1 MSRGNVTKRELC
13 VKRMRE
19 IHELSMLAADNV
31 NQRPNF
37 LVRYPIVTKLVE
49 DFEAAHLKI
58 IQNASDEEFETE
70 DSIRRDFDEMS
81 FAVIG
86 RYKRFVGADRVAAP
100 APQAPAQ
107 TSSVKLPKI
116 SLPQFLGD
124 LTLWPSFIALYNIS
138 IHENRNVPT
147 IEKYQYLISC
157 LKGEAL
163 NVVKNIPLSAD
174 NYAIAYDALI
184 LRYQNKRDL
193 ADYHVDLMLK
203 AQPLKSESA
212 VPLRTLLST
221 FTENT
226 RALNLLGFPT
236 DAWDY
241 LLLKFL
247 LEKLPRSL
255 REKFKSEHRAEEI
268 PKFTQLTKF
277 LSDHCRVLA
286 SVSGSQNTSQKSQ
299 SISSKN
305 SASASSLA
313 TRTAECPVCKEQHL
327 VAKCSR
333 FLKLAPRERH
343 SPAKASNLCYNCLRA
358 GHSVND
364 CPSSWTCRSCKA
376 KHHTLLHFEQNSGS
390 ANAPTD
396 AEPPS
401 ESGATSSQGS
411 EPLVSMASVAR
422 SNPIVLLSTVQAEAL
437 DAHGNPF
444 PVRILLDSAS
454 QLNFI
459 SESCMQRGGFGRT
472 KCHTVV
478 LAVNDTK
485 AAATRG
491 RTSLVIQAQGR
502 ESTRTPVE
510 ATILPRISAP
520 LPSSQVERR
529 AWKHLN
535 GLRLADPQYHRP
547 GPIDILIG
555 AEIFA
560 SLLRDGRRVGKN
572 GEPDAFNSV
581 FGWVLVGSVST
592 QAPGSTH
599 SFMTLDSLDASLS
612 RFWQLDEIPSVPP
625 YSQED
630 KRCEELFAQTPRRGA
645 SGRFVV
651 SYPFKRDKPC
661 FVGTRQVALNR
672 FRALE
677 RRFKLDAEFKLNY
690 NKFMQDYLNNGYMKL
705 IERPFP
711 VDGPVFYLPHH
722 GVVKSDNTTTKLR
735 VVFDAS
741 AKDLNGVLLNDVLRS
756 GPKLQTDIVVILL
769 RFRVGHVALTADV
782 KQMFLRILVERGQ
795 CDYQRIVWRF
805 SENDPILD
813 YLMLTVTFGLTCSP
827 FLAIACLLKLATEG
841 KVSYPLAAAV
851 LEESVYVDDVVA
863 SAESEGKARELQR
876 QLQVL
881 LKTAGFELRKWASSH
896 PSVLADFDPELCSQ
910 SLLSFESSED
920 QFLKVLG
927 LRWYPQT
934 DNFGFQVH
942 PLDRDCTKRTILSE
956 LARIFDPLGFLTPL
970 TFAAKRLIQQLWV
983 LKLEWDDRP
992 PSEICSRWGRYKSEL
1007 PALASIRIPRTI
1019 AMANVIRR
1027 EIHGFCDASEQGYGA
1042 VVYIRIVAEDG
1053 VLIRMLSAKSKVAPL
1068 KAITL
1073 PRLKLCAAVLLSD
1086 LAEYIGNILR
1096 PKITIDGTYAWSDSE
1111 VALAWIR
1118 SAPHRWKTFVRNRVA
1133 RIQSNTDISCWRHVD
1148 TKSNPADCCS
1158 RGLFPQE
1165 LVDHQL
1171 WWTGPAWLAK
1181 FEPTP
1186 ETILETD
1193 DFPEEEKS
1201 HVFVVVNPADV
1212 VNSASVVNS
1221 LLDRFSS
1228 LDKLVRIFSYCLR
1241 FVNRLKSNSPHRTLV
1256 VDQVEFHST
1265 LLYLVKVVQSCRF
1278 AEDLDRLKRN
1288 QNCSKPLRQ
1297 LAPFVDA
1304 RGVLRVGG
1312 RLTHSAISHKAK
1324 HPALL
1329 PDSFLSAL
1337 RRFIARRGRC
1347 SRIYSDCGTNF
1358 VGAQRE
1364 LVSCMEAASGR
1375 EQIQWSFNPPS
1386 APHFGGLWKAGVKA
1400 TKTHLKRV
1408 VGAQILTVEEFS
1420 TLLAQVESI
1429 LNSRPLCPTSSD
1441 PHDLGVLSPGHFITL
1456 EPLVAVPYP
1465 DLDPVPIGR
1474 LDRWQLVQHMHQ
1486 QFWKR
1491 WHEEYLHTLQQRPKL
1506 KPADA
1511 ISKGTLVLLKTENA
1525 PPLAWRRRRVEEL
1538 HPGRDGVAR
1547 VATVGTADGLLSRPL
1562 VKLCPLP
1569 MDGSPEGLAQT

>member
-1 MSRGNVTKRELC
+1 MSQGNVTKRELC

-49 DFEAAHLKI
+49 DFEAVHLKI

-70 DSIRRDFDEMS
+70 DSIRRDFDKMR
-81 FAVIG
+81 FA
-86 RYKRFVGADRVAAP
+86 
-100 APQAPAQ
+100 APAQ

-116 SLPQFLGD
+116 SFPQFSGD

-163 NVVKNIPLSAD
+163 NVVKNIPLSTD

-236 DAWDY
+236 NAWDY

-255 REKFKSEHRAEEI
+255 REKFESEHRAEEI

-299 SISSKN
+299 STSSKN

-313 TRTAECPVCKEQHL
+313 TRTAECPVCKEQHP

-343 SPAKASNLCYNCLRA
+343 STAKASNLCYNCLRA

-364 CPSSWTCRSCKA
+364 CPSSWTCQSCKA

-401 ESGATSSQGS
+401 ESGTTSSQGS

-437 DAHGNPF
+437 DAHENPF

-478 LAVNDTK
+478 LAVNDTR

-491 RTSLVIQAQGR
+491 RISLVIQAQGR

-510 ATILPRISAP
+510 ATILPRIFAP

-535 GLRLADPQYHRP
+535 GLRLADPRYHRP

-560 SLLRDGRRVGKN
+560 SLLRDGRRVGRK
-572 GEPDAFNSV
+572 GEPDAFNAV

-630 KRCEELFAQTPRRGA
+630 KRCEELFAQTTRRDA
-645 SGRFVV
+645 SGRLVV

-677 RRFKLDAEFKLNY
+677 RRFKLDAKFKLNY

-722 GVVKSDNTTTKLR
+722 GVVKSDSTTTKLR

-741 AKDLNGVLLNDVLRS
+741 AKDLNGVSLNDVLRS

-769 RFRVGHVALTADV
+769 RFRVGRVALTADV
-782 KQMFLRILVERGQ
+782 RQMFLRILVERGQ
-795 CDYQRIVWRF
+795 CDYQ
-805 SENDPILD
+805 S
-813 YLMLTVTFGLTCSP
+813 
-827 FLAIACLLKLATEG
+827 LA
-841 KVSYPLAAAV
+841 
-851 LEESVYVDDVVA
+851 
-863 SAESEGKARELQR
+863 
-876 QLQVL
+876 
-881 LKTAGFELRKWASSH
+881 SH
-896 PSVLADFDPELCSQ
+896 PSVLAGLDPELSSQ

-992 PSEICSRWGRYKSEL
+992 PSEVCSRWGRYKSEL

-1019 AMANVIRR
+1019 AMANIIRR

-1073 PRLKLCAAVLLSD
+1073 PRLELCAAVLLSD

-1148 TKSNPADCCS
+1148 TKSNPADCYS

-1171 WWTGPAWLAK
+1171 WWTGPAWLAE

-1201 HVFVVVNPADV
+1201 RAFVVVNPADV
-1212 VNSASVVNS
+1212 VNSASVVDS

-1228 LDKLVRIFSYCLR
+1228 MDKLVRIFSYCLR

-1265 LLYLVKVVQSCRF
+1265 LLDLVKVVQSCRF
-1278 AEDLDRLKRN
+1278 AEGLDRLKRN

-1312 RLTHSAISHKAK
+1312 RLTHSAISHEAK

-1329 PDSFLSAL
+1329 PDSFLLAL

-1375 EQIQWSFNPPS
+1375 EQIQWSFNPLS
-1386 APHFGGLWKAGVKA
+1386 APHFGGLWEAGVKA

-1420 TLLAQVESI
+1420 TLLAQ
-1429 LNSRPLCPTSSD
+1429 
-1441 PHDLGVLSPGHFITL
+1441 
-1456 EPLVAVPYP
+1456 
-1465 DLDPVPIGR
+1465 
-1474 LDRWQLVQHMHQ
+1474 
-1486 QFWKR
+1486 
-1491 WHEEYLHTLQQRPKL
+1491 
-1506 KPADA
+1506 
-1511 ISKGTLVLLKTENA
+1511 
-1525 PPLAWRRRRVEEL
+1525 
-1538 HPGRDGVAR
+1538 
-1547 VATVGTADGLLSRPL
+1547 
-1562 VKLCPLP
+1562 
-1569 MDGSPEGLAQT
+1569 

>member
-1 MSRGNVTKRELC
+1 
-13 VKRMRE
+13 
-19 IHELSMLAADNV
+19 MLAVDNEA
-31 NQRPNF
+31 QRPNF
-37 LVRYPIVTKLVE
+37 LVRYPTVAGLIK

-58 IQNASDEEFETE
+58 IQDASDEEFTAE
-70 DSIRRDFDEMS
+70 DAIRKEFDTIR
-81 FAVIG
+81 FGVIG
-86 RYKRFVGADRVAAP
+86 RYEKFVGADRAA
-100 APQAPAQ
+100 AAAAQAPVQ
-107 TSSVKLPKI
+107 TSSIRLPKI
-116 SLPQFLGD
+116 SLPEFSGD
-124 LTLWPSFIALYNIS
+124 LALWPSFIALFNVS
-138 IHENRNVPT
+138 IHENRS
-147 IEKYQYLISC
+147 ISSMEKYQYLVAS

-163 NVVKNIPLSAD
+163 NVVKNLPLSAD

-184 LRYQNKRDL
+184 SRYQNKRNL
-193 ADYHVDLMLK
+193 ADYHVDLMLNAK
-203 AQPLKSESA
+203 PLKLESVA
-212 VPLRTLLST
+212 PLRTLLDT

-236 DAWDY
+236 DSWDY

-255 REKFKSEHRAEEI
+255 REKFESEHRAEEI
-268 PKFTQLTKF
+268 PKYAQLTKF

-286 SVSGSQNTSQKSQ
+286 SVSGPTNMSIKSQ
-299 SISSKN
+299 SPSAKK

-313 TRTAECPVCKEQHL
+313 TQTAECPVCKEQHL
-327 VAKCSR
+327 VFKCPR
-333 FLKLAPRERH
+333 FLKLSPRERH
-343 SPAKASNLCYNCLRA
+343 STAKASNLCYNCLRA

-401 ESGATSSQGS
+401 ESGITSSQGS

-535 GLRLADPQYHRP
+535 GLRLADPRYHRP

-560 SLLRDGRRVGKN
+560 SLLRDGRRVGKK

-630 KRCEELFAQTPRRGA
+630 KRCEELFAQTTRRDA
-645 SGRFVV
+645 S
-651 SYPFKRDKPC
+651 
-661 FVGTRQVALNR
+661 
-672 FRALE
+672 
-677 RRFKLDAEFKLNY
+677 
-690 NKFMQDYLNNGYMKL
+690 
-705 IERPFP
+705 
-711 VDGPVFYLPHH
+711 
-722 GVVKSDNTTTKLR
+722 VKSDSTTTKLR

-741 AKDLNGVLLNDVLRS
+741 AKDLNGVSLNDVLRS

-769 RFRVGHVALTADV
+769 RFRVGRVALTADV
-782 KQMFLRILVERGQ
+782 RQMFLRILVERGQ

-805 SENDPILD
+805 SENDPMLD

-841 KVSYPLAAAV
+841 RVSYPLAAAV
-851 LEESVYVDDVVA
+851 MEESVYVDDVVA
-863 SAESEGKARELQR
+863 SAESEGEARELQR
-876 QLQVL
+876 QLQAL
-881 LKTAGFELRKWASSH
+881 LRTAGFELRKWASSH
-896 PSVLADFDPELCSQ
+896 PSVLADLDPELCSQ
-910 SLLSFESSED
+910 SLLSFEPSED

-956 LARIFDPLGFLTPL
+956 LARIFDSLGFLTPL

-992 PSEICSRWGRYKSEL
+992 PSEVCSRWGRYKSEL

-1073 PRLKLCAAVLLSD
+1073 PRLELCAAVLLSD

-1171 WWTGPAWLAK
+1171 WWTGPAWLAE

-1201 HVFVVVNPADV
+1201 HAFVVVNPADV
-1212 VNSASVVNS
+1212 VNSASVVDS

-1288 QNCSKPLRQ
+1288 QHCSKPLRQ

-1312 RLTHSAISHKAK
+1312 RLTHSAMSHEAK

-1329 PDSFLSAL
+1329 PGKHRLTELIVERTHRLHLHPGRRALHYLLLQHFWILGAHQAIKRCLS
-1337 RRFIARRGRC
+1337 RC
-1347 SRIYSDCGTNF
+1347 YQCFR
-1358 VGAQRE
+1358 A
-1364 LVSCMEAASGR
+1364 
-1375 EQIQWSFNPPS
+1375 NPRTLQPPM
-1386 APHFGGLWKAGVKA
+1386 ADLPLD
-1400 TKTHLKRV
+1400 R
-1408 VGAQILTVEEFS
+1408 ILTVEEFS

-1491 WHEEYLHTLQQRPKL
+1491 WHEEYLHTLQQRPKWL

-1525 PPLAWRRRRVEEL
+1525 PPLAWRRGRVEEL

-1547 VATVGTADGLLSRPL
+1547 VATVRTADGLLSRPL

>member
-31 NQRPNF
+31 SQRPNF
-37 LVRYPIVTKLVE
+37 LVRYPIVTRLVE
-49 DFEAAHLKI
+49 DFEATHLKI

-70 DSIRRDFDEMS
+70 DSIRRDFDEMR

-86 RYKRFVGADRVAAP
+86 RYERFVGADRVAAP
-100 APQAPAQ
+100 VPQAPAQ
-107 TSSVKLPKI
+107 TSSVELPKI
-116 SLPQFLGD
+116 SLPQFSGD

-157 LKGEAL
+157 LRGEAL

-184 LRYQNKRDL
+184 SRYQNKRDL

-226 RALNLLGFPT
+226 RALNLLGFLT

-255 REKFKSEHRAEEI
+255 REKFESEHRAEKI

-286 SVSGSQNTSQKSQ
+286 SVSGSQNTSQESQ
-299 SISSKN
+299 STSSKN
-305 SASASSLA
+305 SAPASSLA

-327 VAKCSR
+327 VFKCPR
-333 FLKLAPRERH
+333 FLKLSPRERH
-343 SPAKASNLCYNCLRA
+343 STAKTSNLCYNCLRA

-401 ESGATSSQGS
+401 ESGTTSSQGS

-459 SESCMQRGGFGRT
+459 SEGCMQRGGFGRT

-560 SLLRDGRRVGKN
+560 SLLRDGRRVGRK

-630 KRCEELFAQTPRRGA
+630 KRCEELFAQTTRRDA

-677 RRFKLDAEFKLNY
+677 RRFKLDAEFKLSY

-722 GVVKSDNTTTKLR
+722 GVVKSDSTTTKLR

-741 AKDLNGVLLNDVLRS
+741 AKDLNGVSLNDVLRS

-769 RFRVGHVALTADV
+769 RFRVGRVALTADV
-782 KQMFLRILVERGQ
+782 RQMFLRILVERGQ

-805 SENDPILD
+805 SESDPILD

-827 FLAIACLLKLATEG
+827 
-841 KVSYPLAAAV
+841 V

-863 SAESEGKARELQR
+863 SAESEGEARELQR
-876 QLQVL
+876 QLQAL

-896 PSVLADFDPELCSQ
+896 PSVLADLDPELCSQ

-1073 PRLKLCAAVLLSD
+1073 PRLELCAAVLLSD

-1096 PKITIDGTYAWSDSE
+1096 PKITIDGTPTQISLAGGMSTPSLTPPIVAQGACFLKWIPPRMDHRRRCPVSPLPPPTRINEELRWIDADRPGIAE
-1111 VALAWIR
+1111 AKCLVALRRTMIR
-1118 SAPHRWKTFVRNRVA
+1118 SAIVCH
-1133 RIQSNTDISCWRHVD
+1133 S
-1148 TKSNPADCCS
+1148 
-1158 RGLFPQE
+1158 
-1165 LVDHQL
+1165 QL
-1171 WWTGPAWLAK
+1171 
-1181 FEPTP
+1181 
-1186 ETILETD
+1186 
-1193 DFPEEEKS
+1193 
-1201 HVFVVVNPADV
+1201 
-1212 VNSASVVNS
+1212 
-1221 LLDRFSS
+1221 
-1228 LDKLVRIFSYCLR
+1228 
-1241 FVNRLKSNSPHRTLV
+1241 
-1256 VDQVEFHST
+1256 
-1265 LLYLVKVVQSCRF
+1265 
-1278 AEDLDRLKRN
+1278 
-1288 QNCSKPLRQ
+1288 
-1297 LAPFVDA
+1297 
-1304 RGVLRVGG
+1304 
-1312 RLTHSAISHKAK
+1312 
-1324 HPALL
+1324 
-1329 PDSFLSAL
+1329 
-1337 RRFIARRGRC
+1337 
-1347 SRIYSDCGTNF
+1347 
-1358 VGAQRE
+1358 
-1364 LVSCMEAASGR
+1364 
-1375 EQIQWSFNPPS
+1375 
-1386 APHFGGLWKAGVKA
+1386 
-1400 TKTHLKRV
+1400 
-1408 VGAQILTVEEFS
+1408 
-1420 TLLAQVESI
+1420 
-1429 LNSRPLCPTSSD
+1429 
-1441 PHDLGVLSPGHFITL
+1441 
-1456 EPLVAVPYP
+1456 
-1465 DLDPVPIGR
+1465 
-1474 LDRWQLVQHMHQ
+1474 
-1486 QFWKR
+1486 
-1491 WHEEYLHTLQQRPKL
+1491 
-1506 KPADA
+1506 
-1511 ISKGTLVLLKTENA
+1511 
-1525 PPLAWRRRRVEEL
+1525 
-1538 HPGRDGVAR
+1538 
-1547 VATVGTADGLLSRPL
+1547 
-1562 VKLCPLP
+1562 
-1569 MDGSPEGLAQT
+1569 

>member
-1 MSRGNVTKRELC
+1 M
-13 VKRMRE
+13 
-19 IHELSMLAADNV
+19 
-31 NQRPNF
+31 
-37 LVRYPIVTKLVE
+37 TKLVE

-58 IQNASDEEFETE
+58 IQNASDEKFETE
-70 DSIRRDFDEMS
+70 DSIRRDFDGMR
-81 FAVIG
+81 FA
-86 RYKRFVGADRVAAP
+86 
-100 APQAPAQ
+100 
-107 TSSVKLPKI
+107 I
-116 SLPQFLGD
+116 SLPQFSGD

-174 NYAIAYDALI
+174 NYAITYDALI
-184 LRYQNKRDL
+184 SRYQNKRDL

-255 REKFKSEHRAEEI
+255 REKFESEHRAEEI

-299 SISSKN
+299 STSSKN

-343 SPAKASNLCYNCLRA
+343 STAKASNLCYNCLRA

-401 ESGATSSQGS
+401 ESGTTSSQGS

-535 GLRLADPQYHRP
+535 GLRLADPRYHRP

-560 SLLRDGRRVGKN
+560 SLLRDGRRVGKK

-612 RFWQLDEIPSVPP
+612 RFWQLDEILSVPP

-630 KRCEELFAQTPRRGA
+630 KRCEELFAQTTRRDA

-651 SYPFKRDKPC
+651 SYPFKRNKPC

-711 VDGPVFYLPHH
+711 VDRPVFYLPHH
-722 GVVKSDNTTTKLR
+722 EVVKSDSTTTKLR

-741 AKDLNGVLLNDVLRS
+741 AKDLNGVSLNDVLRS

-769 RFRVGHVALTADV
+769 RFRVGRVALTADV

-863 SAESEGKARELQR
+863 SAESEGEARELQR
-876 QLQVL
+876 QLQAL

-896 PSVLADFDPELCSQ
+896 PSVLADLDPEFCSQ

-927 LRWYPQT
+927 LRWYPPT
-934 DNFGFQVH
+934 DNFGFQVQ

-956 LARIFDPLGFLTPL
+956 LARIFDPLSFLTPL

-992 PSEICSRWGRYKSEL
+992 PSEVCSRWGRYKSEL

-1073 PRLKLCAAVLLSD
+1073 PRLELCAAVLLSD

-1133 RIQSNTDISCWRHVD
+1133 RIQSNTDISC
-1148 TKSNPADCCS
+1148 
-1158 RGLFPQE
+1158 
-1165 LVDHQL
+1165 
-1171 WWTGPAWLAK
+1171 
-1181 FEPTP
+1181 
-1186 ETILETD
+1186 
-1193 DFPEEEKS
+1193 
-1201 HVFVVVNPADV
+1201 
-1212 VNSASVVNS
+1212 
-1221 LLDRFSS
+1221 
-1228 LDKLVRIFSYCLR
+1228 
-1241 FVNRLKSNSPHRTLV
+1241 
-1256 VDQVEFHST
+1256 
-1265 LLYLVKVVQSCRF
+1265 
-1278 AEDLDRLKRN
+1278 
-1288 QNCSKPLRQ
+1288 
-1297 LAPFVDA
+1297 
-1304 RGVLRVGG
+1304 
-1312 RLTHSAISHKAK
+1312 
-1324 HPALL
+1324 
-1329 PDSFLSAL
+1329 
-1337 RRFIARRGRC
+1337 
-1347 SRIYSDCGTNF
+1347 
-1358 VGAQRE
+1358 
-1364 LVSCMEAASGR
+1364 
-1375 EQIQWSFNPPS
+1375 
-1386 APHFGGLWKAGVKA
+1386 
-1400 TKTHLKRV
+1400 
-1408 VGAQILTVEEFS
+1408 
-1420 TLLAQVESI
+1420 
-1429 LNSRPLCPTSSD
+1429 
-1441 PHDLGVLSPGHFITL
+1441 
-1456 EPLVAVPYP
+1456 
-1465 DLDPVPIGR
+1465 
-1474 LDRWQLVQHMHQ
+1474 
-1486 QFWKR
+1486 
-1491 WHEEYLHTLQQRPKL
+1491 
-1506 KPADA
+1506 
-1511 ISKGTLVLLKTENA
+1511 
-1525 PPLAWRRRRVEEL
+1525 
-1538 HPGRDGVAR
+1538 
-1547 VATVGTADGLLSRPL
+1547 
-1562 VKLCPLP
+1562 
-1569 MDGSPEGLAQT
+1569 

>member
-31 NQRPNF
+31 NQRLNF

-70 DSIRRDFDEMS
+70 DSIRRDFDEMR

-86 RYKRFVGADRVAAP
+86 RYERFVGADRIAAP

-116 SLPQFLGD
+116 SLPQFSGD
-124 LTLWPSFIALYNIS
+124 FTLWPSFIALYNIS

-184 LRYQNKRDL
+184 SRYQNKRDL

-212 VPLRTLLST
+212 VLLRTLLST

-255 REKFKSEHRAEEI
+255 REKFESEHRAEEI

-299 SISSKN
+299 STSSKN

-313 TRTAECPVCKEQHL
+313 TRTAECP
-327 VAKCSR
+327 
-333 FLKLAPRERH
+333 
-343 SPAKASNLCYNCLRA
+343 
-358 GHSVND
+358 
-364 CPSSWTCRSCKA
+364 
-376 KHHTLLHFEQNSGS
+376 NSGS

-401 ESGATSSQGS
+401 ESGTTSSQGS

-444 PVRILLDSAS
+444 PVRILLDNAS

-478 LAVNDTK
+478 LA
-485 AAATRG
+485 
-491 RTSLVIQAQGR
+491 
-502 ESTRTPVE
+502 
-510 ATILPRISAP
+510 
-520 LPSSQVERR
+520 
-529 AWKHLN
+529 
-535 GLRLADPQYHRP
+535 
-547 GPIDILIG
+547 
-555 AEIFA
+555 
-560 SLLRDGRRVGKN
+560 
-572 GEPDAFNSV
+572 
-581 FGWVLVGSVST
+581 
-592 QAPGSTH
+592 
-599 SFMTLDSLDASLS
+599 
-612 RFWQLDEIPSVPP
+612 
-625 YSQED
+625 
-630 KRCEELFAQTPRRGA
+630 
-645 SGRFVV
+645 
-651 SYPFKRDKPC
+651 
-661 FVGTRQVALNR
+661 
-672 FRALE
+672 
-677 RRFKLDAEFKLNY
+677 
-690 NKFMQDYLNNGYMKL
+690 
-705 IERPFP
+705 
-711 VDGPVFYLPHH
+711 
-722 GVVKSDNTTTKLR
+722 
-735 VVFDAS
+735 
-741 AKDLNGVLLNDVLRS
+741 DLNGVSLNDVLRS

-769 RFRVGHVALTADV
+769 RFRVGRVALTADV

-841 KVSYPLAAAV
+841 KVGYPLAAAV

-863 SAESEGKARELQR
+863 SAESEGEARELQR
-876 QLQVL
+876 QLQAL
-881 LKTAGFELRKWASSH
+881 LKTAGFGLRKWASSH
-896 PSVLADFDPELCSQ
+896 PSVLAGLDPELCSQ
-910 SLLSFESSED
+910 SLLSFESLED

-942 PLDRDCTKRTILSE
+942 LLDRDCTKRTILSE

-992 PSEICSRWGRYKSEL
+992 PSEVCSQWGRYKSEL

-1073 PRLKLCAAVLLSD
+1073 PRLELCAAVLLSD

-1096 PKITIDGTYAWSDSE
+1096 PKITIDE
-1111 VALAWIR
+1111 
-1118 SAPHRWKTFVRNRVA
+1118 
-1133 RIQSNTDISCWRHVD
+1133 
-1148 TKSNPADCCS
+1148 
-1158 RGLFPQE
+1158 
-1165 LVDHQL
+1165 
-1171 WWTGPAWLAK
+1171 
-1181 FEPTP
+1181 
-1186 ETILETD
+1186 
-1193 DFPEEEKS
+1193 
-1201 HVFVVVNPADV
+1201 
-1212 VNSASVVNS
+1212 
-1221 LLDRFSS
+1221 DR
-1228 LDKLVRIFSYCLR
+1228 
-1241 FVNRLKSNSPHRTLV
+1241 
-1256 VDQVEFHST
+1256 
-1265 LLYLVKVVQSCRF
+1265 
-1278 AEDLDRLKRN
+1278 DRLKRN

-1312 RLTHSAISHKAK
+1312 RLTHSAISHEAK

-1329 PDSFLSAL
+1329 PGKHRLTELIVERTHRLHLHPGRRALHYLLLQHFWILEAHQAIKRCLSRCYQCFRANPRTLQPPMADLPLDRVRQAKPFSIAGVDYAGPFFVYNRRSRGATPFKAYVCIFICFTTKAVHLELAFSLSTDSFLSAL

-1375 EQIQWSFNPPS
+1375 KQIQWSFNPPS
-1386 APHFGGLWKAGVKA
+1386 APHFGGLWEAGVKA

-1491 WHEEYLHTLQQRPKL
+1491 WHEEYLHTLQQRPKWL

-1511 ISKGTLVLLKTENA
+1511 ILKGTLVLLKTENA
-1525 PPLAWRRRRVEEL
+1525 SPLAWRRGRVEEL

-1547 VATVGTADGLLSRPL
+1547 VATVRTADGLLSRPL

>member
-1 MSRGNVTKRELC
+1 
-13 VKRMRE
+13 
-19 IHELSMLAADNV
+19 
-31 NQRPNF
+31 
-37 LVRYPIVTKLVE
+37 
-49 DFEAAHLKI
+49 
-58 IQNASDEEFETE
+58 
-70 DSIRRDFDEMS
+70 
-81 FAVIG
+81 
-86 RYKRFVGADRVAAP
+86 
-100 APQAPAQ
+100 
-107 TSSVKLPKI
+107 
-116 SLPQFLGD
+116 
-124 LTLWPSFIALYNIS
+124 
-138 IHENRNVPT
+138 
-147 IEKYQYLISC
+147 
-157 LKGEAL
+157 
-163 NVVKNIPLSAD
+163 
-174 NYAIAYDALI
+174 
-184 LRYQNKRDL
+184 
-193 ADYHVDLMLK
+193 MLK

-255 REKFKSEHRAEEI
+255 REKFESEYRAEEI

-286 SVSGSQNTSQKSQ
+286 SVSSSQNTSQKSQ
-299 SISSKN
+299 STSSKN
-305 SASASSLA
+305 SAPASSLA
-313 TRTAECPVCKEQHL
+313 TRTAECP
-327 VAKCSR
+327 
-333 FLKLAPRERH
+333 
-343 SPAKASNLCYNCLRA
+343 
-358 GHSVND
+358 
-364 CPSSWTCRSCKA
+364 
-376 KHHTLLHFEQNSGS
+376 NSGS

-401 ESGATSSQGS
+401 ESGTTSSQGS

-459 SESCMQRGGFGRT
+459 SEGCRQRGSFGRT

-491 RTSLVIQAQGR
+491 RTSLVIQAQGK
-502 ESTRTPVE
+502 ESTRTLVE

-560 SLLRDGRRVGKN
+560 SLLRDGRRVGRK

-581 FGWVLVGSVST
+581 IGWVLVGSVST

-599 SFMTLDSLDASLS
+599 LFMTLDSLDASLS
-612 RFWQLDEIPSVPP
+612 RFWQLDEIISVPP

-630 KRCEELFAQTPRRGA
+630 KRCEELFAQTTRRDA

-722 GVVKSDNTTTKLR
+722 GVVKSDSTTTKLR

-741 AKDLNGVLLNDVLRS
+741 AKDLNGVSLNDVLRS

-769 RFRVGHVALTADV
+769 RFRVGRVALTADV

-827 FLAIACLLKLATEG
+827 FLAIACLLELATEG

-863 SAESEGKARELQR
+863 SAESEGEARELQR
-876 QLQVL
+876 QLQAL

-896 PSVLADFDPELCSQ
+896 PSVLADLDPELCSQ

-1053 VLIRMLSAKSKVAPL
+1053 VLIQMLSAKSKVAPL

-1073 PRLKLCAAVLLSD
+1073 PRLELCAAVLLSD

-1118 SAPHRWKTFVRNRVA
+1118 SAPHHWKTFVRNRVA

-1171 WWTGPAWLAK
+1171 WWTGPAWLAEI
-1181 FEPTP
+1181 EPTP
-1186 ETILETD
+1186 ETILEND

-1201 HVFVVVNPADV
+1201 HAFVVVNPADV
-1212 VNSASVVNS
+1212 AVHLELAFS
-1221 LLDRFSS
+1221 L
-1228 LDKLVRIFSYCLR
+1228 
-1241 FVNRLKSNSPHRTLV
+1241 
-1256 VDQVEFHST
+1256 ST
-1265 LLYLVKVVQSCRF
+1265 
-1278 AEDLDRLKRN
+1278 
-1288 QNCSKPLRQ
+1288 
-1297 LAPFVDA
+1297 
-1304 RGVLRVGG
+1304 
-1312 RLTHSAISHKAK
+1312 
-1324 HPALL
+1324 
-1329 PDSFLSAL
+1329 DSFLSAL

-1386 APHFGGLWKAGVKA
+1386 APHFGGLWEAGVKA

-1408 VGAQILTVEEFS
+1408 VGAQILTVEESS

-1486 QFWKR
+1486 
-1491 WHEEYLHTLQQRPKL
+1491 
-1506 KPADA
+1506 
-1511 ISKGTLVLLKTENA
+1511 
-1525 PPLAWRRRRVEEL
+1525 
-1538 HPGRDGVAR
+1538 
-1547 VATVGTADGLLSRPL
+1547 
-1562 VKLCPLP
+1562 
-1569 MDGSPEGLAQT
+1569 